1 MILWPFFLS
10 FSVVPR
16 CFTVVLAARP
26 GFDLNLPA
34 EQSLDE
40 HEVPSYTSQTS
51 PGKRTYDQV
60 QPPSHNSPAG
70 WDFSSSLQVGQSNS
84 GKLGC
89 IESIMLEKDQVTE
102 ASAYDHY
109 PSTQSSQTLTGLT
122 ESASEAKPGEFDPG
136 RGPAPGRQSGADTSR
151 TSLPSIFRSPDL
163 RHGNLKESGHEYFMS
178 QGRVVEKVLVKF
190 VTRFENA
197 IRPDD
202 FFPRP
207 SDRPSIEAHFNL
219 LSGLAGGKTRRRLV
233 SLYSSL
239 LASIYNLHGEFLNQ
253 LDITTYNYRVQQEK
267 VLEWLHQAIVDPNAG
282 LPSAGIVNLQ
292 PGSARDLPVDHRMN
306 IDPIKEM
313 FIQYFSQQRNN
324 PVRQSSA
331 AYFLESYRNQHPT
344 DYSDLIQSSNRPH
357 EELLERNPHF
367 QARLKFLSNVAG
379 QSEHYCAF
387 LKSKRKAESYSG
399 QVGSFRKQFNGGD
412 IVPAY
417 LRSYHPRLRIA
428 TFFCE
433 KDLGD
438 QYFRIIRPQNG
449 AVVQLRDLLTKLRIL
464 LKSVDYLDFLM
475 LQNLQ
480 IDKTKFPEHR
490 NSLLD
495 WILRLII
502 KPKVGFPLI
511 GTFKFPHDVAPWFD
525 KDYESSILFGE
536 LQVKLLGYFSGD
548 MSNDNLEN
556 ISVFLLAAW
565 YHDVTPHKNGSRSLD
580 FPQP

>member
-1 MILWPFFLS
+1 
-10 FSVVPR
+10 VVPR

-51 PGKRTYDQV
+51 PGKRTYDQP
-60 QPPSHNSPAG
+60 QFSRAGISHLL
-70 WDFSSSLQVGQSNS
+70 FS
-84 GKLGC
+84 KLGC
-89 IESIMLEKDQVTE
+89 IESIMLETDQVTE

-109 PSTQSSQTLTGLT
+109 PSTQSSQTLTDLT
-122 ESASEAKPGEFDPG
+122 ESASEAKPSEFDPG

-292 PGSARDLPVDHRMN
+292 PGSARDLPVDR
-306 IDPIKEM
+306 IREM
-313 FIQYFSQQRNN
+313 FILYFSQQRNN

-331 AYFLESYRNQHPT
+331 AYFLESYRNQNPT

-511 GTFKFPHDVAPWFD
+511 ATFKFPHDVAPLR
-525 KDYESSILFGE
+525 KLNIVGE

>member
-1 MILWPFFLS
+1 
-10 FSVVPR
+10 VVPK

-40 HEVPSYTSQTS
+40 HEVPSFTSQTS

-84 GKLGC
+84 GPSNRGFC
-89 IESIMLEKDQVTE
+89 IRSLSIYSE
-102 ASAYDHY
+102 
-109 PSTQSSQTLTGLT
+109 LTNPDGLT
-122 ESASEAKPGEFDPG
+122 ESASEAK
-136 RGPAPGRQSGADTSR
+136 RQSLWTRASQISGSSTRKPEDPAMNTSC
-151 TSLPSIFRSPDL
+151 
-163 RHGNLKESGHEYFMS
+163 LKD
-178 QGRVVEKVLVKF
+178 VLVKF

-197 IRPDD
+197 IRPDE

-253 LDITTYNYRVQQEK
+253 LDITTVQQEK

-282 LPSAGIVNLQ
+282 LPSAGI
-292 PGSARDLPVDHRMN
+292 
-306 IDPIKEM
+306 
-313 FIQYFSQQRNN
+313 QRNN

-449 AVVQLRDLLTKLRIL
+449 AVNTFEIGGLFRLPYA
-464 LKSVDYLDFLM
+464 S
-475 LQNLQ
+475 NLQ

-511 GTFKFPHDVAPWFD
+511 ATFKFPHDVAPWFD

-565 YHDVTPHKNGSRSLD
+565 YHDVTHIKTDLDPWIFPSHKKLQSY
-580 FPQP
+580 